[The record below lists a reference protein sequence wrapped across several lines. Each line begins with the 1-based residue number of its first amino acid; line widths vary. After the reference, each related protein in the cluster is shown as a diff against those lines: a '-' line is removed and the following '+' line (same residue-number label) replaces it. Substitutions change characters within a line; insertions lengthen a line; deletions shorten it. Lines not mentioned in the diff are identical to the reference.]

1 MAQEQLYKHD
11 ITRPLN
17 PAVSVTD
24 NDEKTIKVEIE
35 EYVFT
40 DEILNGLYKV
50 LDAVRQRKV
59 SHTGIWINGY
69 YGSGKSHFLKYL
81 NFCLD
86 GAHKDAALARL
97 LEAVKDFDPLTNQ
110 NSKLEATISDFKGLV
125 EWLGKATIDTILFN
139 IGDKIGDKT
148 TNRTTF
154 AKALWEEF
162 NAFRG
167 FNKFSIALA
176 QYLEKP
182 LQEKGKFEEFKAAL
196 AEDGFDWASQAE
208 TLAITELDYVM
219 EKAAEVANFSTDVI
233 RENIATNNIDA
244 TPEKLSLELKSYVAD
259 KGDNYRLLF
268 FIDEVSQFIGSRQE
282 LLLQFQQIV
291 TTIAKD
297 CGKKVWV
304 GCTAQQ
310 DLSEV
315 LDSCQINDTSDQY
328 GKILGRFETRVA
340 LQGTNTEYIT
350 QQRILDKDEDAVVE
364 LGKLYD
370 KKSAALDAQFNLPTG
385 YRKYSSK
392 KEFID
397 YYPFVPYQFQLI
409 MNVFD
414 AFVALQY
421 VDTEVKGNERS
432 VLKITHKTAQD
443 HRGDEVGKFISFDM
457 MFSSMFE
464 AGLKHDGQRAIK
476 NANTIIATYPDRA
489 FGQRV
494 VNLLFMLCNISDKDK
509 LLFPATL
516 DNIVTLMMTEI
527 DQSKLELRE
536 NITKV
541 LDYLI
546 ENSVVRVESREGIAA
561 DIYCFLTEEESEVN
575 RLIMSQ
581 SVNNNAMADALK
593 TIFTKYISV
602 SNKETFNGN
611 AFSVALSIMD
621 RNILGQA
628 NSNLLVEFKMDS
640 IFANPQTFAFSND
653 PKKLVFYIADM
664 YQADAKLKNDFYWYC
679 KVLEYLKAFASNSS
693 EQRTK
698 TNNEFRQ
705 RAAELL
711 SSSIQPAFNKI
722 LDSCPLVSGQQIIQP
737 ALLST
742 KKGTDRY
749 KAAIAE
755 HFKNVYPLAGLI
767 KSADTPTT
775 PDMLRNKIRRDINP
789 EEYGPMNPLT
799 EAEKEIENYLGRA
812 LGDANLADVLTA
824 FNQAPYGWNE
834 IATVYFLNELV
845 RRHMR
850 AYSFK
855 GNPNIDKKIVADNI
869 LKERN
874 SYTITTAQKIDPQ
887 LVNEFIKA
895 WKKIFNQFGKS
906 YSLDS
911 SELFSQCHNGDDSPL
926 TTIPTTYAKYS
937 GDLMVSHAKGLAK
950 ILDDAVDTINNKW
963 KAERDP
969 EKFFKLIIADA
980 DEGQKMMDQCK
991 DVISFHEGQM
1001 SLFKDIYEFAEDNND
1016 NFDFITDPADKH
1028 LVDELKAII
1037 TDDRPDQNLPI
1048 YKKRRDIL
1056 RVKLSEIKAKLV
1068 KDIEDAYAA
1077 VLDELEEFAKEN
1089 GGTFDRG
1096 AFKNTA
1102 GVKSTTNNF
1111 FALKSNADVSTF
1123 KQAQIKAILNS
1134 VPKPVEP
1141 KPVDNDN
1148 QEKGKEEHKQPK
1160 RSYIHASQLCKAQK
1174 IRSIDELNNYVED
1187 IRKKLIAELGD
1198 NDEIIVS

>member
-40 DEILNGLYKV
+40 EEILNGLYRV
-50 LDAVRQRKV
+50 LNAIREKRV

-86 GAHKDAALARL
+86 SSLKDIALARL
-97 LEAVKDFDPLTNQ
+97 MAAVNDFDPLTHPD
-110 NSKLEATISDFKGLV
+110 SKLEPTISEFKDLID
-125 EWLGKATIDTILFN
+125 WLGKAHIDTILFN

-148 TNRTTF
+148 NSRTTF

-167 FNKFSIALA
+167 FNKFNISLA

-182 LQEKGKFEEFKAAL
+182 LHEKGKFDDFKAAL
-196 AEDGFDWASQAE
+196 AEDGFDWDTQAE

-219 EKAAEVANFSTDVI
+219 EKAAEVASFSTDTI
-233 RENIATNNIDA
+233 RKSVSENALDA
-244 TPEKLSLELKSYVAD
+244 TPEKFSLELKSYVAD
-259 KGDNYRLLF
+259 KGENYRLLF

-291 TTIAKD
+291 TTVAKD
-297 CGKKVWV
+297 CAKKVWV

-315 LDSCQINDTSDQY
+315 LDNCQINDTSDQY

-350 QQRILDKDEDAVVE
+350 QQRILDKDEDAIVA

-370 KKSAALDAQFNLPTG
+370 EKNAALDAQFNLPTG
-385 YRKYSSK
+385 YRKYANK

-421 VDTEVKGNERS
+421 VDKEVKGNERS

-443 HRGDEVGKFISFDM
+443 HRNDEVGKFISFDM

-476 NANTIIATYPDRA
+476 NANTIIATYPDRP

-516 DNIVTLMMTEI
+516 DNIVTLMMTEV
-527 DQSKLELRE
+527 DQSKLQLRE
-536 NITKV
+536 SISKV
-541 LDYLI
+541 LDYLV
-546 ENSVVRVESREGIAA
+546 ENSVVRIESREGVAA

-621 RNILGQA
+621 RFILGQA
-628 NSNLLVEFKMDS
+628 NANLFVEFKMDT
-640 IFANPQTFAFSND
+640 IYTNPQTFAFSNE
-653 PKKLVFYIADM
+653 PKKLVYYIADL
-664 YQADAKLKNDFYWYC
+664 YQADSKLRNDFYWYC
-679 KVLEYLKAFASNSS
+679 RVLEYMKAYASNAS
-693 EQRTK
+693 EQRLK
-698 TNNEFRQ
+698 TINEFRL
-705 RAAELL
+705 RASELL
-711 SSSIQPAFNKI
+711 TNSIQPAFNKI
-722 LDSCPLVSGQQIIQP
+722 LDSCPIVSGQQVVQP
-737 ALLST
+737 AIFGS
-742 KKGTDRY
+742 KKGTERY

-755 HFKNVYPLAGLI
+755 HFNNVYPQAALI
-767 KSADTPTT
+767 KSSETPTT
-775 PDMLRNKIRRDINP
+775 PDMLKGKIKRELNP

-799 EAEKEIENYLGRA
+799 EAEKEIENYLKRGM
-812 LGDANLADVLTA
+812 GDTNLADIITY

-855 GNPNIDKKIVADNI
+855 GNQNPDKKFIAENI

-874 SYTITTAQKIDPQ
+874 SYTVTTAQKIDPQ
-887 LVNEFIKA
+887 LVNDFINA
-895 WKKIFNQFGKS
+895 WKKIFNQFGKT
-906 YSLDS
+906 YPQDS
-911 SELFSQCHNGDDSPL
+911 TELFEQCHNGEDSPL
-926 TTIPTTYAKYS
+926 TRFPSMYRMYA
-937 GDLMVSHAKGLAK
+937 GDLKANHATALAK
-950 ILDDAVDTINNKW
+950 ILDDAVDIIESKW

-969 EKFFKLIIADA
+969 ERFFRLIIAGAED
-980 DEGQKMMDQCK
+980 GQKMVDLCK
-991 DVISFHEGQM
+991 EVISFHENQM
-1001 SLFKDIYEFAEDNND
+1001 ATFKGIYEFALNNKD
-1016 NFDFITDPADKH
+1016 NFDFITEPADR
-1028 LVDELKAII
+1028 VDVAKLNEIFK
-1037 TDDRPDQNLPI
+1037 DERPDQNLPS
-1048 YKKRRDIL
+1048 YKKRQTIL
-1056 RVKLSEIKAKLV
+1056 QGKLNEIKAVLV
-1068 KDIEDAYAA
+1068 KNIEEAYDT
-1077 VLDELEEFAKEN
+1077 VFGELEEFARQN
-1089 GGTFDRG
+1089 NVSFDRNV
-1096 AFKNTA
+1096 FKNQVGA
-1102 GVKSTTNNF
+1102 KCTTNNF
-1111 FALKSNADVSTF
+1111 FALRSNADVSSF
-1123 KQAQIKAILNS
+1123 KEQQIRDILNK
-1134 VPKPVEP
+1134 VPKPE
-1141 KPVDNDN
+1141 KPDTGNGN
-1148 QEKGKEEHKQPK
+1148 PAQPAPIK
-1160 RSYIHASQLCKAQK
+1160 RSIIHANQLCKAQK
-1174 IRSIDELNNYVED
+1174 IRNIDELNSYVD
-1187 IRKKLIAELGD
+1187 SIKKKLIDALGD

>member
-1 MAQEQLYKHD
+1 MKQAQLYKHD
-11 ITRPLN
+11 ISRPLN

-40 DEILNGLYKV
+40 DEILNGLYRV
-50 LDAVRQRKV
+50 LNAVRERRV

-86 GAHKDAALARL
+86 NTHKTAALARL
-97 LEAVKDFDPLTNQ
+97 MDAVGDFDPLTHPD
-110 NSKLEATISDFKGLV
+110 SKLEPTISDFKGLID
-125 EWLGKATIDTILFN
+125 WLSKAEIDTILFN
-139 IGDKIGDKT
+139 IGDKIGDNT

-182 LQEKGKFEEFKAAL
+182 LQEKGKLEEFKASL
-196 AEDGFDWASQAE
+196 AEDGFDWSSQAE

-219 EKAAEVANFSTDVI
+219 EKAAEVANFSTDTI
-233 RENIATNNIDA
+233 RKNIADNAIDA
-244 TPEKLSLELKSYVAD
+244 TPEKLSLELKSYVAN

-297 CGKKVWV
+297 CSKKVWV

-350 QQRILDKDEDAVVE
+350 QQRILDKDEDAVVA

-370 KKSAALDAQFNLPTG
+370 QKSAALDAQFNLPTG

-392 KEFID
+392 KDFID

-443 HRGDEVGKFISFDM
+443 HGVDEVGSFISFDM
-457 MFSSMFE
+457 MYSSMFE

-476 NANTIIATYPDRA
+476 NANTIIATYADRP

-516 DNIVTLMMTEI
+516 DNIVTLMMTEV

-536 NITKV
+536 KISKV
-541 LDYLI
+541 LEYLI
-546 ENSVVRVESREGIAA
+546 ENSVVRIESREGVAA

-602 SNKETFNGN
+602 SNKESFNGN

-621 RNILGQA
+621 RYILGQA
-628 NSNLLVEFKMDS
+628 NANLFVEFKMDT
-640 IFANPQTFAFSND
+640 IYQNPQTFAFSND
-653 PKKLVFYIADM
+653 QKKLVYYIADL

-679 KVLEYLKAFASNSS
+679 KVLEYLKAYASNAS

-711 SSSIQPAFNKI
+711 TSSIQPAFNKI
-722 LDSCPLVSGQQIIQP
+722 LDSCPLVSGQQVIQP
-737 ALLST
+737 AVFGT
-742 KKGTDRY
+742 KKSTERY
-749 KAAIAE
+749 KLAIAE

-767 KSADTPTT
+767 KSAEIPTS
-775 PDMLRNKIRRDINP
+775 PDQLKAKIKREINP
-789 EEYGPMNPLT
+789 EEYGAMNPLT
-799 EAEKEIENYLGRA
+799 EAEKEIENYLKRRP
-812 LGDANLADVLTA
+812 GDENLADLLSY
-824 FNQAPYGWNE
+824 FDQAPYGWSE
-834 IATVYFLNELV
+834 IATVYVLNELV

-855 GNPNIDKKIVADNI
+855 GNQNIDKKIVAENI

-874 SYTITTAQKIDPQ
+874 SYTITTAQSIDPL
-887 LVNEFIKA
+887 LVSDFIKA
-895 WKKIFNQFGKS
+895 WKNIFNQFGKT
-906 YSLDS
+906 YSQDS
-911 SELFSQCHNGDDSPL
+911 SELFSQCYSGEDSPL
-926 TTIPTTYAKYS
+926 TTMPGIYAKLS
-937 GDLMVSHAKGLAK
+937 GDLKANHATELAK
-950 ILDDAVDTINNKW
+950 ILDGAIDEIASW

-969 EKFFKLIIADA
+969 EKFFRLIINKS
-980 DEGQKMMDQCK
+980 DEGHKMIDLCK
-991 DVISFHEGQM
+991 EVIAFHENQM
-1001 SLFKDIYEFAEDNND
+1001 SVFNEIYEFAENNKD
-1016 NFDFITDPADKH
+1016 NFDFITEPADKQI
-1028 LVDELKAII
+1028 VDELKAIF

-1048 YKKRRDIL
+1048 YKKRRTIL
-1056 RVKLSEIKAKLV
+1056 QAKLAEIKAKLAQNI
-1068 KDIEDAYAA
+1068 KDAYEA
-1077 VLDELEEFAKEN
+1077 VFVELEDFAKQN
-1089 GGTFDRG
+1089 NVTFDRNLY
-1096 AFKNTA
+1096 KNMVDA
-1102 GVKSTTNNF
+1102 KCTTNNF
-1111 FALKSNADVSTF
+1111 FALQSNANVKAF
-1123 KQAQIKAILNS
+1123 KEQKIKEILNS
-1134 VPKPVEP
+1134 IPKPPTGNEP
-1141 KPVDNDN
+1141 PV
-1148 QEKGKEEHKQPK
+1148 K
-1160 RSYIHASQLCKAQK
+1160 RKYLQASQLYKAQT
-1174 IRSIDELNNYVED
+1174 IHNLDEINDYVDSIK
-1187 IRKKLIAELGD
+1187 KKLIAELD
-1198 NDEIIVS
+1198 NNDEIIVS